1 MKKRKQKIQKKE
13 KEGGFDSDDDLYTAS
28 ITKRQPP
35 RSHDVMFESH
45 DQSTRHSIAG
55 GRPYTGK
62 GKPVS
67 HIDSSFKIVEES
79 GVESS
84 VSIQY
89 KKQER
94 RHYKRQ
100 RTIKEDISDSDDDNS
115 TSFVKRQPLSH
126 DIELE
131 LHDQSTKPR
140 GKGPAGGRPYKRK
153 RRPVSPIDPSSEIIE
168 ESGTKSSVGTQYKKQ
183 KQRQYKRHRRDEED
197 SSDSDD
203 NTTSLT
209 KQ

>member
-1 MKKRKQKIQKKE
+1 MKKRKHKIQKKE

-28 ITKRQPP
+28 ITKRQSP

-45 DQSTRHSIAG
+45 DQSTRHSIAR
-55 GRPYTGK
+55 GRPYKGK

-67 HIDSSFKIVEES
+67 HIDSSSKIVEES

-100 RTIKEDISDSDDDNS
+100 RTIKEDMSDSDDDNS

-131 LHDQSTKPR
+131 LHDQSTITH
-140 GKGPAGGRPYKRK
+140 GKGPAGG
-153 RRPVSPIDPSSEIIE
+153 RPVSPIDPSSEIIE